1 MVEDFVD
8 LCAIANV
15 SIVILDDA
23 LHGYYIHGENP
34 IGYAEGSSE
43 HLANC
48 LHYESMGKGKR
59 RGFI

>member
-1 MVEDFVD
+1 M
-8 LCAIANV
+8 I
-15 SIVILDDA
+15 IDDM

-48 LHYESMGKGKR
+48 LHYESLGKGKK
-59 RGFI
+59 RGYLQMDSDSH